1 MNSLVISYRRDNA
14 SAWAGRLSR
23 DLAKAFGDVA
33 RFFELAFILPVVDF
47 MVATQKVLEDAAT
60 VLVLMR
66 LRWLE
71 MRGKQGPRW
80 LDDPGD
86 VIAHEI
92 AQALV
97 LPIPVIPVLPDGE
110 AMPSSSAL
118 PERPPRLAR
127 RKPIELSE
135 VSVGRRLRMR
145 DSEAGDVTGVR
156 GASHSGAIDVL
167 RGATLTSTKLADVT
181 RIDASLSPTGATK

>member
-1 MNSLVISYRRDNA
+1 MNSLVISYRRD
-14 SAWAGRLSR
+14 
-23 DLAKAFGDVA
+23 
-33 RFFELAFILPVVDF
+33 
-47 MVATQKVLEDAAT
+47 
-60 VLVLMR
+60 
-66 LRWLE
+66 
-71 MRGKQGPRW
+71 KQGPRW

-97 LPIPVIPVLPDGE
+97 LPTPVIPVLLDGE

-118 PERPPRLAR
+118 PERPRRLAR
-127 RKPIELSE
+127 RNPIE

-145 DSEAGDVTGVR
+145 DCEAGDVTGMR
-156 GASHSGAIDVL
+156 GAAHSGAIDVL